1 MYYINKYI
9 LLFKFSLENSIVK
22 HIHSEEFF
30 HQKAIGWSLREYS
43 KTDSRWVLAF
53 VNKYKLKPLSERE
66 ALRIIKK

>member
-1 MYYINKYI
+1 
-9 LLFKFSLENSIVK
+9 LERSIVK

-43 KTDSRWVLAF
+43 KTDSKWVIDF

-66 ALRIIKK
+66 ALKHIKK